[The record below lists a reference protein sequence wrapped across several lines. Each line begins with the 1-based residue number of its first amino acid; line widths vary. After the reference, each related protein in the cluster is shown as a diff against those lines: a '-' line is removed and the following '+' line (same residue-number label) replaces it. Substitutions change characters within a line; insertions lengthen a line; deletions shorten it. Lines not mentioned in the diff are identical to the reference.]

1 MKTMIPKKLILKKV
15 TIAIHHLYG
24 GENTSQENPED
35 TENPTQSSAYHQPTE
50 NDSNP
55 MFLSV
60 DVDICV

>member
-1 MKTMIPKKLILKKV
+1 MIPKKLTLKKV
-15 TIAIHHLYG
+15 TVAIHQVYG

-35 TENPTQSSAYHQPTE
+35 TENPTLSSAYHQPTE
-50 NDSNP
+50 NDDTNR